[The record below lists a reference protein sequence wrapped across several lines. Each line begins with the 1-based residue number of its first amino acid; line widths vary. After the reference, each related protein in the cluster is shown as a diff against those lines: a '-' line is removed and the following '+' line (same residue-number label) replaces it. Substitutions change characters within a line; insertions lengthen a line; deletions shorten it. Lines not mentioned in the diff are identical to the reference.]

1 MLFFFIVML
10 PFLSFLLISFFSH
23 FLGYKGAILISLVNM
38 FVSCFLSLVC
48 FINFVSNQSIFLFET
63 NIIWFDIGFLTLN
76 WSFLLDPL
84 SSTMFFVVTF
94 ISLLVHLYSV
104 SYMGSDISLNRFLG
118 FLSLFTFFM
127 LILVSAPN
135 FLQLFLGWEGVG
147 LSSYLLINFWFT
159 RIQANK
165 SALKAMLMN
174 RVGDISLLFG
184 ISIIYYIF
192 KSLDF
197 SVLFSLVPLYS
208 NVFIAF
214 LGYEVHLLSLI
225 AFFLFVA
232 AVGKSAQLGLHMWL
246 PDAMEGPTPVSAL
259 IHAATM
265 VTAGVFLVVRTSIF
279 FEFSIYI
286 LDVLLIV
293 GALTALFA
301 STTACFQNDLK
312 KIIAYSTCSQLGYMI
327 VACGLSRYD
336 LSMFHLFNH
345 AFFKAALFLSAGVII
360 HALSD
365 EQDIRRMGG
374 LVRLMPFTYVVMLI
388 SSLSL
393 AGFPFLSGFYSKD
406 LILELAYV
414 SDTYSGFFA
423 YLFCLAAAL
432 FTNIYSFRLVYLV
445 FLNAPSGFRVYYN
458 SIHEA
463 NFIMGLP
470 LFLLTIL
477 GVFSGFFFKDLFV
490 GFGSL
495 FWLNSVYL
503 YDVNGGFLISEFL
516 GVFVKLIPFLLVIT
530 CLMIGKFLF
539 ENSAV
544 EHVSNNLKIFL
555 KRFVLVRNF
564 YCFFNQKWFFDFLMN
579 SFLVNGALYF
589 GYSVFYKK
597 IDKGLLEMF
606 GPTGLNYVARFLGD
620 SFQGLQTGYIF
631 NYLLYFVVVFIFLL
645 IVQIQFLVGL
655 NLARL
660 IEFLLIFIIFIFVTR
675 RSNFL

>member
-1 MLFFFIVML
+1 MLFFFIIGL

-23 FLGYKGAILISLVNM
+23 FVGQKGSILISLVNM
-38 FVSCFLSLVC
+38 FLSFFLSLMC
-48 FINFVSNQSIFLFET
+48 FVNFLGGQTVSLFET
-63 NIIWFDIGFLTLN
+63 SFVWFNIGFLTLN
-76 WSFLLDPL
+76 WAFLLDPL

-94 ISLLVHLYSV
+94 ISLLVHLYSI
-104 SYMGSDISLNRFLG
+104 SYMGLDVSLSRFLG

-127 LILVSAPN
+127 LVLVSAPN

-159 RIQANK
+159 RVQANK

-184 ISIIYYIF
+184 ISVIYYIF

-197 SVLFSLVPLYS
+197 SVLFNLVPLYS
-208 NVFIAF
+208 QVFINF
-214 LGYEVHLLSLI
+214 LGFDIHVISLV

-265 VTAGVFLVVRTSIF
+265 VTAGVFLIVRASIF

-286 LDVLLIV
+286 LDVLLVV
-293 GALTALFA
+293 GSLTALFA

-374 LVRLMPFTYVVMLI
+374 LIKLMPFTYVVMLVA
-388 SSLSL
+388 SLSL

-406 LILELAYV
+406 LILELAYINV
-414 SDTYSGFFA
+414 SYSGFFT
-423 YLFCLAAAL
+423 YIFCLFAAF
-432 FTNIYSFRLVYLV
+432 FTNIYSFRLIYLV
-445 FLNAPSGFRVYYN
+445 FLNVPAGFRVNYN
-458 SIHEA
+458 SIHES
-463 NFIMGLP
+463 NFLMGVP
-470 LFLLTIL
+470 LFLLTVL
-477 GVFSGFFFKDLFV
+477 GVFSGFIFKDVFI
-490 GFGSL
+490 GFGTL
-495 FWLNSVYL
+495 YWLNTIYL
-503 YDVNGGFLISEFL
+503 YNVESGFIISEFL
-516 GVFVKLIPFLLVIT
+516 EPIVKLIPFLIIIG
-530 CLMIGKFLF
+530 CLSISKFLF
-539 ENSAV
+539 ENFFLEQTRS
-544 EHVSNNLKIFL
+544 LKFFFE
-555 KRFVLVRNF
+555 KFDFVRSF
-564 YCFFNQKWFFDFLMN
+564 YYFFNQKWFFDFLMN
-579 SFLVNGALYF
+579 VFFVNGALYF
-589 GYSVFYKK
+589 GYSIFLKK
-597 IDKGLLEMF
+597 IDKGLLEIF
-606 GPTGLNYVARFLGD
+606 GPTGLNYVARFLGG
-620 SFQGLQTGYIF
+620 SFLDLQTGYIF
-631 NYLLYFVVVFIFLL
+631 NYLFYFVMIFIFF
-645 IVQIQFLVGL
+645 IVWQIQLLVGFEL
-655 NLARL
+655 IQI
-660 IEFLLIFIIFIFVTR
+660 IEFLLIFGIFIVVTKKGE
-675 RSNFL
+675 LY

>member
-1 MLFFFIVML
+1 MLFFFIIGL
-10 PFLSFLLISFFSH
+10 PFLSFVLISFFSY
-23 FLGYKGAILISLVNM
+23 FFGQRGSILISLVNM
-38 FVSCFLSLVC
+38 FISFFLSLLC
-48 FINFVSNQSIFLFET
+48 FINFFGVQTVSLFET
-63 NIIWFDIGFLTLN
+63 NFVWFNIGFLSLN
-76 WSFLLDPL
+76 WAFLLDPL
-84 SSTMFFVVTF
+84 SATMFFVVTF

-104 SYMGSDISLNRFLG
+104 SYMGSDVSLNRFLG

-127 LILVSAPN
+127 LVLVSAPN

-159 RIQANK
+159 RVQANK

-184 ISIIYYIF
+184 IAIIYYIF

-208 NVFIAF
+208 QVFINF
-214 LGYEVHLLSLI
+214 LGFDIHVVSLI

-265 VTAGVFLVVRTSIF
+265 VTAGVFLIVRASIF
-279 FEFSIYI
+279 FEFSVYI
-286 LDVLLIV
+286 LDVLLV
-293 GALTALFA
+293 LGSLTALFA

-312 KIIAYSTCSQLGYMI
+312 KIIAYSTCSQLGYMV

-336 LSMFHLFNH
+336 LGMFHLFNH

-374 LVRLMPFTYVVMLI
+374 LIRLMPFTYVVMLVA
-388 SSLSL
+388 SLSL

-406 LILELAYV
+406 LILELAYANA
-414 SDTYSGFFA
+414 SYSGFFT
-423 YLFCLAAAL
+423 YLFCLFAAF
-432 FTNIYSFRLVYLV
+432 FTNIYSFRLIYLV
-445 FLNAPSGFRVYYN
+445 FLNAPAGFRVYYN
-458 SIHEA
+458 SLHES
-463 NFIMGLP
+463 NFLMGFP

-477 GVFSGFFFKDLFV
+477 GVFSGFVFKDLFI

-495 FWLNSVYL
+495 YWLNTIYL
-503 YDVNGGFLISEFL
+503 YNVEGGFILSEFL
-516 GVFVKLIPFLLVIT
+516 DPLVKLIPFLVIMG
-530 CLMIGKFLF
+530 CLIISKFLF
-539 ENSAV
+539 ENFFV
-544 EHVSNNLKIFL
+544 EATRSLQVFFKEFD
-555 KRFVLVRNF
+555 FVRPF
-564 YCFFNQKWFFDFLMN
+564 YYFFNQKWFFDFLMN
-579 SFLVNGALYF
+579 VFFVNGALYF
-589 GYSVFYKK
+589 GYSVFFKK
-597 IDKGLLEMF
+597 IDKGLLEIF

-620 SFQGLQTGYIF
+620 SFLGLQTGYIF
-631 NYLLYFVVVFIFLL
+631 NYLFYFVLIFIFLL
-645 IVQIQFLVGL
+645 AVQFHLLVGL
-655 NLARL
+655 EL
-660 IEFLLIFIIFIFVTR
+660 IQLGEFFLIFVIFIVVTR
-675 RSNFL
+675 KFEFQ

>member
-1 MLFFFIVML
+1 
-10 PFLSFLLISFFSH
+10 
-23 FLGYKGAILISLVNM
+23 M
-38 FVSCFLSLVC
+38 FVSCFLSLIC
-48 FINFVSNQSIFLFET
+48 FVNFISTQSIFLLET
-63 NIIWFDIGFLTLN
+63 DIVWFDIGFLTLN
-76 WSFLLDPL
+76 WSFLVDPL
-84 SSTMFFVVTF
+84 SSMMFFVVTF

-104 SYMGSDISLNRFLG
+104 SYMGFDVSLNRFLG

-127 LILVSAPN
+127 LVLVSSSN

-184 ISIIYYIF
+184 ISIIYYVF

-197 SVLFSLVPLYS
+197 SVLFNLVPLYS
-208 NVFIAF
+208 NVFITF
-214 LGYEVHLLSLI
+214 FGYEVHLLSLI
-225 AFFLFVA
+225 AVFLFIA

-265 VTAGVFLVVRTSIF
+265 VTAGVFLIVRASIF

-286 LDVLLIV
+286 SDVLLLI

-312 KIIAYSTCSQLGYMI
+312 KIIAYSTCSQLGYMV

-374 LVRLMPFTYVVMLI
+374 LIRLMPFTYIVMLI
-388 SSLSL
+388 ASLSL

-414 SDTYSGFFA
+414 NATYTGFFA
-423 YLFCLAAAL
+423 YLGCLAAAF
-432 FTNIYSFRLVYLV
+432 FTNIYSFRLIYLV
-445 FLNAPSGFRVYYN
+445 FLNVPSGFRAYYN
-458 SIHEA
+458 SLHEA
-463 NFIMGLP
+463 NFLMGLP

-503 YDVNGGFLISEFL
+503 YKLNDGFLVSEFL
-516 GVFVKLIPFLLVIT
+516 NVFAKLIPFLFVIV
-530 CLMIGKFLF
+530 CLIVSKFLF

-544 EHVSNNLKIFL
+544 EIVSNNLKVFL
-555 KRFVLVRNF
+555 KRFDFVRTF

-579 SFLVNGALYF
+579 SFFVNGILFF
-589 GYSVFYKK
+589 GYSFFYKK
-597 IDKGLLEMF
+597 IDKGLLEVF
-606 GPTGLNYVARFLGD
+606 GPTGISYVARFLGE
-620 SFQGLQTGYIF
+620 SFQNLQTGYIF

-645 IVQIQFLVGL
+645 IVQVQLLLGL
-655 NLARL
+655 SLFQL
-660 IEFLLIFIIFIFVTR
+660 IEFFIIFIIFIFVTR
-675 RSNFL
+675 RSSFF